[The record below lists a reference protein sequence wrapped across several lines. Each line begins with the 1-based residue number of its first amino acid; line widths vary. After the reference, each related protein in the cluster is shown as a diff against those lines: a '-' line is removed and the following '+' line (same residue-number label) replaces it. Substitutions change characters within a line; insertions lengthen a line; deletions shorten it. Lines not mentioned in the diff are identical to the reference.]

1 MFDKFFGK
9 FSRDI
14 GIDLGTS
21 NTLIYVKDKGI
32 VINEPSVVA
41 INARTEQILSVGKEA
56 REMVGKT
63 PGHIIISR
71 PLVHGIIADYEVTEK
86 MLRFFI
92 DRVHEES
99 FTIVPRPRVII
110 GAPLETT
117 EVERKAIE
125 DASLSAGAREV
136 FLVET
141 PMAAAI
147 GARMPIQEAV
157 GNFIIDIGGGTT
169 EVATISLG
177 GIVTWKSTQIAGEEM
192 NRNIMQYAR
201 DVFNLLIGERHA
213 EKIKIQAGS
222 ALQLK
227 ESITYPMRGR
237 DLVTGLPKEVLVT
250 DAQIRDA
257 LTRSITAIVDSIKA
271 TLETTPPE
279 LVADIHE
286 RGILLTGGGAL
297 LRGIDRVIAQA
308 TGIPVRMA
316 DDPLTCVVRGTGML
330 LDDPALLH
338 EVALPPSREQE

>member
-1 MFDKFFGK
+1 MFDKLFGK

-14 GIDLGTS
+14 GIDLGTC

-63 PGHIIISR
+63 PPHLIISH
-71 PLVHGIIADYEVTEK
+71 PLHHGIIADYEVTEK
-86 MLRFFI
+86 MLRYFI

-99 FTIVPRPRVII
+99 FTLMPRPRVVI
-110 GAPLETT
+110 GTPLEIT

-125 DASLSAGAREV
+125 DATLSAGARAV
-136 FLVET
+136 SLVEA

-147 GARMPIQEAV
+147 GARMPIQEAI

-169 EVATISLG
+169 EIATISLG
-177 GIVTWKSTQIAGEEM
+177 GIVTWKSTYIAGREM
-192 NRNIMQYAR
+192 DKNIIQYAR
-201 DVFNLLIGERHA
+201 EAFNLLIGERYA

-222 ALQLK
+222 ALPLK

-237 DLVTGLPKEVLVT
+237 DLITGLPKEVMIT

-257 LTRSITAIVDSIKA
+257 LARSITAIVESVKA
-271 TLETTPPE
+271 TMEMTPPE
-279 LVADIHE
+279 LIADIHE

-297 LRGIDRVIAQA
+297 LRGIDRVITNA

-316 DDPLTCVVRGTGML
+316 DDPLTCVVRGTGIL
-330 LDDPALLH
+330 LDDEALLR
-338 EVALPPSREQE
+338 EVTLPSARDE

>member
-63 PGHIIISR
+63 PPHLIISR
-71 PLVHGIIADYEVTEK
+71 PLLHGIIADYEVTEK
-86 MLRFFI
+86 MLRYFI

-99 FTIVPRPRVII
+99 FTLVPRPRVVI
-110 GAPLETT
+110 GTPLEIT

-125 DASLSAGAREV
+125 DVTLSAGARAV
-136 FLVET
+136 FLVEA

-169 EVATISLG
+169 EIATISLG
-177 GIVTWKSTQIAGEEM
+177 GIVTWKSINVAGEEM
-192 NRNIMQYAR
+192 NKNIIQYAR
-201 DVFNLLIGERHA
+201 EAFNLFIGERYA

-222 ALQLK
+222 ALPLK
-227 ESITYPMRGR
+227 ESMTYPMRGR
-237 DLVTGLPKEVLVT
+237 DLITGLPKEVIIT
-250 DAQIRDA
+250 DTQIREA
-257 LTRSITAIVDSIKA
+257 LARSITAIVESVKA
-271 TLETTPPE
+271 TMEMTPPE
-279 LVADIHE
+279 LIADIHE

-297 LRGIDRVIAQA
+297 LRGIDRVITHA

-316 DDPLTCVVRGTGML
+316 DDPLTCVVRGTGIL
-330 LDDPALLH
+330 LDDEVLLR
-338 EVALPPSREQE
+338 EVTLPSTRE

>member
-63 PGHIIISR
+63 PAHLIISR
-71 PLVHGIIADYEVTEK
+71 PLSHGIIADYEVTEK
-86 MLRFFI
+86 MLRYFI

-99 FTIVPRPRVII
+99 YTLVPRPRVVI
-110 GAPLETT
+110 GTPLEIT

-125 DASLSAGAREV
+125 DATLSAGARAV
-136 FLVET
+136 FLVEA

-177 GIVTWKSTQIAGEEM
+177 GIVTWKSTRIAGDEM
-192 NRNIMQYAR
+192 NKNIIQYAR
-201 DVFNLLIGERHA
+201 EVFNLLIGERYA

-222 ALQLK
+222 ALPLK

-237 DLVTGLPKEVLVT
+237 DLITGLPKEVMVT
-250 DAQIRDA
+250 DAQIREA
-257 LTRSITAIVDSIKA
+257 LARSITAIIDSVKA
-271 TLETTPPE
+271 TMEMTPPE
-279 LVADIHE
+279 LIADIHE

-297 LRGIDRVIAQA
+297 LRGIDRVITSA

-316 DDPLTCVVRGTGML
+316 DDPLTCVVRGTGIL
-330 LDDPALLH
+330 LDDEALLR
-338 EVALPPSREQE
+338 EVTLPSSREE

>member
-63 PGHIIISR
+63 PPHLIISH
-71 PLVHGIIADYEVTEK
+71 PLNHGIIADYEVTEK
-86 MLRFFI
+86 MLRYFI
-92 DRVHEES
+92 ERVHEES
-99 FTIVPRPRVII
+99 FTLMPRPRVVI
-110 GAPLETT
+110 GTPLEIT

-125 DASLSAGAREV
+125 DATLSAGARTV
-136 FLVET
+136 ALVEA

-169 EVATISLG
+169 EIATISLG
-177 GIVTWKSTQIAGEEM
+177 GIVTWKSIRIAGREM
-192 NRNIMQYAR
+192 DKNIIQYAR
-201 DVFNLLIGERHA
+201 DAFNILIGERYA

-222 ALQLK
+222 ALPLK
-227 ESITYPMRGR
+227 ESIAYPIRGR
-237 DLVTGLPKEVLVT
+237 DLITGLPKEVMAT

-257 LTRSITAIVDSIKA
+257 LARSITAIVESVKA
-271 TLETTPPE
+271 TMEMTPPE
-279 LVADIHE
+279 LIADIHE

-297 LRGIDRVIAQA
+297 LRGIDRVITNA

-316 DDPLTCVVRGTGML
+316 DDPLTCVVRGTGIL
-330 LDDPALLH
+330 LDDEALLR
-338 EVALPPSREQE
+338 EVTLPSARDV

>member
-1 MFDKFFGK
+1 MFDKFFGR

-63 PGHIIISR
+63 PPHLIISH
-71 PLVHGIIADYEVTEK
+71 PLNHGIIADYEVTEK
-86 MLRFFI
+86 MLRYFI
-92 DRVHEES
+92 ERVHEES
-99 FTIVPRPRVII
+99 FTLMPRPRVVI
-110 GAPLETT
+110 GTPLEIT

-125 DASLSAGAREV
+125 DATLSAGARTV
-136 FLVET
+136 ALVEA

-169 EVATISLG
+169 EIATISLG
-177 GIVTWKSTQIAGEEM
+177 GIVTWKSIRIAGREM
-192 NRNIMQYAR
+192 DKNIIQYAR
-201 DVFNLLIGERHA
+201 DAFNILIGERYA

-222 ALQLK
+222 ALPLK
-227 ESITYPMRGR
+227 ESIAYPIRGR
-237 DLVTGLPKEVLVT
+237 DLITGLPKEVMAT

-257 LTRSITAIVDSIKA
+257 LARSITAIVESVKA
-271 TLETTPPE
+271 TMEMTPPE
-279 LVADIHE
+279 LIADIHE

-297 LRGIDRVIAQA
+297 LRGIDRVITNA

-316 DDPLTCVVRGTGML
+316 DDPLTCVVRGTGIL
-330 LDDPALLH
+330 LDDEALLR
-338 EVALPPSREQE
+338 EVTLPSARDV

>member
-1 MFDKFFGK
+1 MFDRLFGK

-21 NTLIYVKDKGI
+21 STLIYVKDKGI
-32 VINEPSVVA
+32 VINEPSVVS

-63 PGHIIISR
+63 PPHLIISR
-71 PLVHGIIADYEVTEK
+71 PLLHGIIADYEVTEK
-86 MLRFFI
+86 MLRYFI

-99 FTIVPRPRVII
+99 FTLVPRPRVII
-110 GAPLETT
+110 GTPLEIT

-125 DASLSAGAREV
+125 DVTLSAGARAV
-136 FLVET
+136 FLVEA

-169 EVATISLG
+169 EIATISLG
-177 GIVTWKSTQIAGEEM
+177 GIVTWKSIHIAGEEM
-192 NRNIMQYAR
+192 NKNIIQYAR
-201 DVFNLLIGERHA
+201 ETFNIFIGERHA

-222 ALQLK
+222 ALPLK

-237 DLVTGLPKEVLVT
+237 DLITGLPKEVIVT
-250 DAQIRDA
+250 DAQIRES
-257 LTRSITAIVDSIKA
+257 LMRSITAIVESIKA
-271 TLETTPPE
+271 VMEMTPPE
-279 LVADIHE
+279 LIADIHE

-297 LRGIDRVIAQA
+297 LRGIDRVITNA

-316 DDPLTCVVRGTGML
+316 DDPLTCVVRGTGIL
-330 LDDPALLH
+330 LDDETLLR
-338 EVALPPSREQE
+338 EVMLPSTREE